1 MPRTINPNQV
11 KAAGTLLKQKTVAPD
26 EDAAKVL
33 VDSQESPGA
42 FYYNKFLKTTFIK
55 IFDASKDITVEV
67 VF

>member
-1 MPRTINPNQV
+1 MPGTINPNHV
-11 KAAGTLLKQKTVAPD
+11 KAAGILLKQKTGVTD
-26 EDAAKVL
+26 EDAAKAL

-55 IFDASKDITVEV
+55 IFDTSKDITVEV